1 MIFRI
6 AKKQPGQI
14 VAGARGEGCLYRGRI
29 TMPVSAIC
37 RRLGPGAR
45 KTALV
50 LAVGAGL
57 IALPGCAAPA
67 IGALTVAEV
76 MTIAGISSSI
86 MTGRDL
92 GEHALSALTGKDC
105 RFLEA
110 ALREGRSFCED
121 KGSEATRGDFG
132 GLLAFFETENGSKAE
147 TTVAAADL
155 DPQVLGFAPVSR
167 HAAHEFSLEIARTEA
182 RSEPEKA
189 IHFGMMSATFGQ
201 SWAYDL
207 DMKPDTGAV
216 RQLAGIAPEQASATS
231 LGLRPAHSPHM
242 GL

>member
-1 MIFRI
+1 MT
-6 AKKQPGQI
+6 
-14 VAGARGEGCLYRGRI
+14 
-29 TMPVSAIC
+29 TMWAVC
-37 RRLGPGAR
+37 RDGAR
-45 KTALV
+45 KVRKSALL
-50 LAVGAGL
+50 LAAGAGL
-57 IALPGCAAPA
+57 LALPGCAAPA

-76 MTIAGISSSI
+76 LTIAGISSTI

-92 GEHALSALTGKDC
+92 GEHALSMLTGKDC

-121 KGSEATRGDFG
+121 KGSEATKGDFG
-132 GLLAFFETENGSKAE
+132 GVIAFLEREDGSRAE

-155 DPQVLGFAPVSR
+155 NPLTLGFAPVNR
-167 HAAHEFSLEIARTEA
+167 HAAHEFSLEIARAEA
-182 RSEPEKA
+182 RNAPKKA

-207 DMKPDTGAV
+207 DMKPDAGAE
-216 RQLAGIAPEQASATS
+216 RKLAEATPDKAPATS
-231 LGLRPAHSPHM
+231 LGLRPAHAPYM

>member
-1 MIFRI
+1 MIFDSGREQLDRI
-6 AKKQPGQI
+6 A
-14 VAGARGEGCLYRGRI
+14 AGARGDSCLYGGHGM
-29 TMPVSAIC
+29 TTLWAVC
-37 RRLGPGAR
+37 RDGAR
-45 KTALV
+45 KARKSALL
-50 LAVGAGL
+50 LAAGAGL
-57 IALPGCAAPA
+57 LALPGCAAPA

-76 MTIAGISSSI
+76 LTIAGISSTI

-121 KGSEATRGDFG
+121 RGSEATKGDFG
-132 GLLAFFETENGSKAE
+132 GLIALFEREDGTKAE
-147 TTVAAADL
+147 TAVAAADL
-155 DPQVLGFAPVSR
+155 DPLMLGFAPVNR
-167 HAAHEFSLEIARTEA
+167 HAAREFSLEIARAAA
-182 RSEPEKA
+182 RNAPKKA

-207 DMKPDTGAV
+207 DMKPDTGAE
-216 RQLAGIAPEQASATS
+216 RRLAEAAPKQAPATS
-231 LGLRPAHSPHM
+231 LGLRPAHSPYM